1 MGLLDGLLGAALGG
15 NSNNNNGGL
24 QGALLQAVIGMLVN
38 GNGNGQQQSGGLG
51 GLIGGLLGGG
61 NQQQSGGLGGLL
73 GGLLGGGQ
81 QANTQ
86 VAGGL
91 GGLTDMLSQLGLGQQ
106 VESWIGS
113 GANQSVSVEDI
124 QSTLGANGTLT
135 QLAQSAGVSE
145 NEAAGG
151 LAQLLPELVNKLTP
165 NGKIDADDIG
175 SILGSLLGN
184 KN

>member
-15 NSNNNNGGL
+15 NNNNNNGGL

-51 GLIGGLLGGG
+51 D
-61 NQQQSGGLGGLL
+61 LL

-91 GGLTDMLSQLGLGQQ
+91 GGLTDMLSQLGLGKQ

-113 GANQSVSVEDI
+113 GANQSVSAEDI

-145 NEAAGG
+145 SEAAGG
-151 LAQLLPELVNKLTP
+151 WAQLLPELVNKLTP